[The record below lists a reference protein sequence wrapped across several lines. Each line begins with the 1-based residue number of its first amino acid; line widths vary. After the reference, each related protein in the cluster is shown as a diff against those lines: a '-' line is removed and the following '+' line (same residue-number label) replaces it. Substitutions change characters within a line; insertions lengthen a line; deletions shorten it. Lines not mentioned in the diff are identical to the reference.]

1 MECFAV
7 MPPEKEKATCLS
19 QSSSVTKGD
28 KSGKI
33 FLGDKAYLKPRH
45 LIIRKRQ
52 KSEII
57 TAKNTPLFF
66 TASKNIFIYGYGC
79 IKRGF
84 RAFPVIKAN
93 RDSRNAEARQQRVH
107 LKPGGN
113 IKNAEQ
119 NTENGSRSR

>member
-1 MECFAV
+1 

-33 FLGDKAYLKPRH
+33 FLGDNASIKPQH
-45 LIIRKRQ
+45 LIIRRRQ

-66 TASKNIFIYGYGC
+66 TASKNIFMGMV
-79 IKRGF
+79 
-84 RAFPVIKAN
+84 A
-93 RDSRNAEARQQRVH
+93 
-107 LKPGGN
+107 
-113 IKNAEQ
+113 
-119 NTENGSRSR
+119 